1 MSIIQTVSSIK
12 PPKTYC
18 ASQMHP
24 LICGYINHFL
34 NEILT
39 HLWTAWKMTD
49 WYFIQTEKKK
59 KKKKRFP
66 VSSDFNYSDFNLLL
80 ISSTQ
85 HSWHSNERKIQT
97 RDQKI
102 QPSIFWAKLPGIQD
116 PWSLNSL
123 LIHWVVCRKSSQIL
137 FSHHEAQREPP
148 VPPLCAPHEV
158 CSTSRLVTVSY

>member
-1 MSIIQTVSSIK
+1 MSPCLLYKLYHLSNHQKRIVLHRCILLYVVTLIIFLMR
-12 PPKTYC
+12 YW
-18 ASQMHP
+18 H
-24 LICGYINHFL
+24 ICGLHGK
-34 NEILT
+34 
-39 HLWTAWKMTD
+39 W
-49 WYFIQTEKKK
+49 QTGTLSKQ